1 MVKET
6 IRRLLKEK
14 RAVLLAHNYQ
24 PPEIQDVADLCG
36 DSLELSIKA
45 SETDAAIIVFC
56 GVHFMAE
63 TASILS
69 PEKIVLLPS
78 RNAGCPMA
86 DMITPEALS
95 AKLAELGPMPVVT
108 YVNSP
113 ASVKAISTVCCTS
126 ANVVNVVNS
135 LDAPEILMTPDRNLA
150 AYAASKTPKTI
161 HAWDGY
167 CPIHDHLTIDAVE
180 KARKAHPGA
189 LFMAHPECRK
199 IILDSADTVLST
211 SGMIRF
217 AKTSSHR
224 SFIVGT
230 EVGLIHALQ
239 KACPDKAFH
248 PVSQD
253 MICPDMKKIRLED
266 VIRSLETLE
275 GRVKVPESIRV
286 PALESVRR
294 MIGIAG

>member
-1 MVKET
+1 MKET
-6 IRRLLKEK
+6 IRRLLKER
-14 RAVLLAHNYQ
+14 RAILLAHNYQ

-45 SETDAAIIVFC
+45 SETDAAVIVFC

-69 PEKIVLLPS
+69 PDKTVLLP
-78 RNAGCPMA
+78 RMNAGCPMA
-86 DMITPEALS
+86 DMITPEALT

-150 AYAASKTPKTI
+150 RYAASQTAKII
-161 HAWDGY
+161 HAWEGY
-167 CPIHDHLTIDAVE
+167 CPIHDRLTPEAVAAARKMHPDAV
-180 KARKAHPGA
+180 
-189 LFMAHPECRK
+189 FVAHPECRK
-199 IILDSADTVLST
+199 AILDMADAVLST

-217 AKTSSHR
+217 AKTSPHQSL
-224 SFIVGT
+224 IVGT
-230 EVGLIHALQ
+230 EAGLIHALQ
-239 KACPDKAFH
+239 KACPDKAFY
-248 PVSQD
+248 PASAD
-253 MICPDMKKIRLED
+253 MICPDMKKIHLED
-266 VIRSLETLE
+266 VIRSLETLD
-275 GRVKVPESIRV
+275 GQVRVPEAVRV
-286 PALESVRR
+286 PALEAVRR